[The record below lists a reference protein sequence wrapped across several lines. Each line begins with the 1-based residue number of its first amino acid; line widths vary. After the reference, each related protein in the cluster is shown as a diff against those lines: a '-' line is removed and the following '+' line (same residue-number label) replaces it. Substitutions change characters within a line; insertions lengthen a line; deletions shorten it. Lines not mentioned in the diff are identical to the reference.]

1 MTEHPPLPTLP
12 ASRAPV
18 VVPGPRDRATVER
31 GFWRKVRRTAGKV
44 PFVDDAVAA
53 YYCAIDR
60 KTPMRVRG
68 VLLAALAYFVLPAD
82 LIPDFIAGLGFTD
95 DASVFLAAVTA
106 VGGHI
111 KPRHRDQARLF
122 LEKPAPPPDD
132 DARA

>member
-1 MTEHPPLPTLP
+1 MTEETPLPPLPD
-12 ASRAPV
+12 SRAPV
-18 VVPGPRDRATVER
+18 VIPHPQDRGTVER

-53 YYCAIDR
+53 YYCAMDA

-68 VLLAALAYFVLPAD
+68 VLLAALAYFVMPAD

-106 VGGHI
+106 VGGHV
-111 KPRHRDQARLF
+111 KPRHRDQAYAF
-122 LEKPAPPPDD
+122 LEKPAPETD
-132 DARA
+132 DAAA